1 MHVFKTFTHLGAT
14 FKLAVPDAEVEA
26 LPPVLPEPAQPS
38 AAWFADPPAGDI
50 QIGPISLSAATI
62 APGESV
68 SLSAWITGKTVAF
81 VYVDALLY
89 DPERNQA
96 YGPIYRSHVMAEQEK
111 EVGGV
116 WHPEWPET
124 IEVAYE
130 ISPALPV
137 LTDGE
142 SSAIAAVFPGRYGGE
157 SLDEAFDEEYSLNG
171 QYVFTADEVARD
183 ATVYLNSDGG
193 MNRILGFTG
202 KLRWGAPRQIT
213 PNPGD
218 QFVPEVQVVAP
229 GSPDEADW
237 QLSTCYTNQL
247 TFHNPVLSWS
257 EIDPL
262 PGTYLVGLVVR
273 DFDGAFTRRYAQLTI
288 SG

>member
-14 FKLAVPDAEVEA
+14 FELAVPESEVES
-26 LPPVLPEPAQPS
+26 LPPALPEPAQPS
-38 AAWFADPPAGDI
+38 AAWFANPPAGDI
-50 QIGPISLSAATI
+50 QIGPISLSATTI

-68 SLSAWITGKTVAF
+68 GLSAQITGKTVAF
-81 VYVDALLY
+81 VYVDVLLY
-89 DPERNQA
+89 DPERDQA
-96 YGPIYRSHVMAEQEK
+96 YGPVYRSHVMAEEEK

-116 WHPEWPET
+116 WHPEWPEM

-142 SSAIAAVFPGRYGGE
+142 TSAIAAVFPGRYGGE
-157 SLDEAFDEEYSLNG
+157 SLDEAFDEEYSLG
-171 QYVFTADEVARD
+171 GRYSFTADQVVRD

-202 KLRWGAPRQIT
+202 KLKWGAPHQIT

-218 QFVPEVQVVAP
+218 QFVPEVHVIAP
-229 GSPDEADW
+229 GQADDADW
-237 QLSTCYTNQL
+237 RQSACYTNPL
-247 TFHNPVLSWS
+247 TFHGPTLSWS
-257 EIDPL
+257 ELDPL
-262 PGTYLVGLVVR
+262 PGTYLVGLAVQ
-273 DFDGAFTRRYAQLTI
+273 DFDGALTRRYAQLTI
-288 SG
+288 TG